1 MKTLYEHITSELLLE
16 KFLTVL
22 PSTSKDEQLK
32 YAKEVWP
39 MIDDAYR
46 YIGGLAGIKTYDK
59 FVDEFINNPDDEF
72 IWKLVK
78 RGSDITAVVIYKM
91 KNGGRKS
98 VALACLPTPRGG
110 NDLNMILS
118 EDMRLKERGAW
129 AEVSGKALGKFLNMG
144 AMIIPNSVA
153 NVLLPNKE
161 IQPLE
166 DGYFYKRFIKG
177 EPHVKMIVGFPSSDI
192 EGEKPTDEMI
202 KSLKEL
208 GKKYESNL

>member
-1 MKTLYEHITSELLLE
+1 
-16 KFLTVL
+16 
-22 PSTSKDEQLK
+22 
-32 YAKEVWP
+32 
-39 MIDDAYR
+39 
-46 YIGGLAGIKTYDK
+46 
-59 FVDEFINNPDDEF
+59 
-72 IWKLVK
+72 
-78 RGSDITAVVIYKM
+78 M

-144 AMIIPNSVA
+144 ALIIPNSVA